1 MSKIEIQVGQVRV
14 HYEGDDNYIKTELP
28 ALIDKLINH
37 SSNIQT
43 TEPSGTSTAAEST
56 AIIKTKIKVGTTNS
70 IAGRINAKTGPDL
83 FKAAAAKL
91 HFVDGKESFTRKEL
105 TTEIR
110 LATQYFSESYVG
122 NGSTILKS
130 LGKNT
135 INEVSKD
142 KFALTATAITELEPI
157 LAA

>member
-37 SSNIQT
+37 SANIQT
-43 TEPSGTSTAAEST
+43 NEPNGTKPAAEST
-56 AIIKTKIKVGTTNS
+56 TSIKTKVKVGTTNS

-110 LATQYFSESYVG
+110 LATQYFSETYIG
-122 NGSTILKS
+122 NGSKILQS

-135 INEVSKD
+135 FNEVSKD
-142 KFALTATAITELEPI
+142 KFALTATAIAELEPI